1 MKIYVIGALVALAVL
16 LAGNAALQKLDAAK
30 AENSRL
36 SEKLDQAER
45 DTKAANAAVL
55 ELKSDLKLER
65 ELQASLQNQ
74 QSDLR
79 NQLTSRNILVEKL
92 KRENKELSDWAI
104 NGLPAAVKWLR
115 ERPAIT
121 GAADYQNWLSSRNSL
136 HPDSDQPTE
145 QRQPAD

>member
-1 MKIYVIGALVALAVL
+1 MRIYVIGALIALALL
-16 LAGNAALQKLDAAK
+16 LAGNTALQKLDAAK
-30 AENSRL
+30 AENNRL

-45 DTKAANAAVL
+45 DTKAANAVAL
-55 ELKSDLKLER
+55 ELESDLKLER
-65 ELQASLQNQ
+65 DLQATLQNQ
-74 QSDLR
+74 QSALR
-79 NQLTSRNILVEKL
+79 AQLTNSNLLLEKL

-136 HPDSDQPTE
+136 HPDSDQPAE
-145 QRQPAD
+145 QRQPAN

>member
-1 MKIYVIGALVALAVL
+1 MKIYVIGALVALALL

-30 AENSRL
+30 AENNRL
-36 SEKLDQAER
+36 SEKLSQAER

-104 NGLPAAVKWLR
+104 NGLPAAVKCLR
-115 ERPAIT
+115 KRPAIT

-136 HPDSDQPTE
+136 HPDSDQPAE